1 MLFDFD
7 FMLIILGANSTR
19 VYGAE
24 YLYDALENRP
34 QNQPLITVLNHH
46 SCMDEP
52 LIHGN
57 CHFLK
62 YTYNN

>member
-1 MLFDFD
+1 MLFNFD
-7 FMLIILGANSTR
+7 FILIILGANSTR

-24 YLYDALENRP
+24 NLYDALENRP
-34 QNQPLITVLNHH
+34 PNKPLITVLNHH

-57 CHFLK
+57 YYF
-62 YTYNN
+62 